1 MAGRLIAA
9 PRRPFVWAL
18 LASAVFAAH
27 VQILRELQEDIAA
40 WSAPGEAAPEKF
52 KVAFVRELQ
61 PQAPPVAPPGVAA
74 APRPPRPRPAA
85 PRPEPA
91 ASMPDAAPEVSATA
105 SPADM
110 PAPAPAASQ
119 PEAAPAAVASL
130 PETQASAP
138 QSSAP
143 TPIADSAGAVSAPA
157 ATASAPAWPSAW
169 PASTRLSY
177 TLTGWYRGEVHGQAR
192 VEWLRD
198 GPRYQVHLEV
208 EIGPSFAP
216 LMVRRM
222 SSQGELTAEG
232 LAPARYDEQTRIG
245 LGEPR
250 RLTMRFEPDAIVL
263 ANGRRHPR
271 WLGVQ
276 DTASQ
281 FVQIIWLFTTQ
292 PQRLAKGATFELPLA
307 LPRNVDR
314 WEFDV
319 LEADTLRTRFAELPV
334 VHLKP
339 RRLTRPRGD
348 LVVETW
354 FAPTLQYLPARIRIH
369 QDAETFVDLL
379 LDRPPLQAER

>member
-9 PRRPFVWAL
+9 PRRPFVLAL
-18 LASAVFAAH
+18 LAAATFAVH
-27 VQILRELQEDIAA
+27 VQVLRALQDDIAA
-40 WSAPGEAAPEKF
+40 WSEPGEAPPQKF

-61 PQAPPVAPPGVAA
+61 PQAPPVAAPGTAPAA
-74 APRPPRPRPAA
+74 RPPRPRPAA
-85 PRPEPA
+85 PRPEP
-91 ASMPDAAPEVSATA
+91 P
-105 SPADM
+105 
-110 PAPAPAASQ
+110 
-119 PEAAPAAVASL
+119 
-130 PETQASAP
+130 ASAP
-138 QSSAP
+138 R
-143 TPIADSAGAVSAPA
+143 VPA
-157 ATASAPAWPSAW
+157 ATSAEAPPAVSPPEPSPAIAAAPPSEAATSLQDHAASAPPPADAGPDRGTAAASAPDWPSAW
-169 PASTRLSY
+169 PASTRLTY

-208 EIGPSFAP
+208 EVGPSFAP

-222 SSQGELTAEG
+222 ASEGVLTPEG
-232 LAPARYDEQTRIG
+232 LAPSRYDEETRIG
-245 LGEPR
+245 LAEPR
-250 RLTMRFEPDAIVL
+250 RLTMRFEPDGIVM
-263 ANGRRHPR
+263 ANGQRRER
-271 WLGVQ
+271 WPGVQ

-281 FVQIIWLFTTQ
+281 FVQIIWLFATQ
-292 PQRLAKGATFELPLA
+292 PQRLAKGSTFELPLA
-307 LPRNVDR
+307 LPRNIDR